1 MNSFYL
7 QLEKQLCNDLKKIEN
22 TVFSNHQRYEQMAKA
37 CSESYLKLKERL
49 KQHKF
54 PDQQSEIHFFKNINP
69 QAISKIHFYSLMVN
83 HIGVLECLNT
93 PKERKCQCK
102 KMLKQTSIYNANNQ
116 HIISYYKS
124 SCCSLDEK
132 YFLRANSNYPIL
144 LEDCLAL
151 LDKETSTGYDLIIAR
166 YIAYSQFAEFLSQEI
181 RRFSLKSK
189 TPELGVP
196 QVLISWTGSKS
207 EATELIYAFHGKGSF
222 NNGQASISEITKG
235 FEVAFQ
241 VSLGDVFRTQ
251 NENKHRN
258 NPTLYLDNLKK
269 AAIEKNNE
277 KEF

>member
-1 MNSFYL
+1 
-7 QLEKQLCNDLKKIEN
+7 
-22 TVFSNHQRYEQMAKA
+22 
-37 CSESYLKLKERL
+37 
-49 KQHKF
+49 
-54 PDQQSEIHFFKNINP
+54 
-69 QAISKIHFYSLMVN
+69 
-83 HIGVLECLNT
+83 
-93 PKERKCQCK
+93 
-102 KMLKQTSIYNANNQ
+102 MLKQTSIYNTNNQ
-116 HIISYYKS
+116 YIISYCKS
-124 SCCSLDEK
+124 ECCSLDEK

-166 YIAYSQFAEFLSQEI
+166 YIAYSQFAVFLSQEI
-181 RRFSLKSK
+181 RKFSFKSK
-189 TPELGVP
+189 TPELGLP

-241 VSLGDVFRTQ
+241 VSLGDIFRTQ
-251 NENKHRN
+251 NENKRRN